1 MGLLSIQ
8 IDGRHE
14 MELMLERQLAE
25 LLEGTTDAAFT
36 VDLQGEIRTWNKAAE
51 NLFGYSASN
60 AVGQSCSTLVKG
72 RLDGQTPVCCQ
83 SCDVLECVRAG
94 REVSNFDLEISTQTR
109 RVWVNVSLLVTSD
122 DHTERR
128 LVIHLMRDIRKR
140 KKAEQLTNKMIQV
153 ARSLVRNGEQPELP
167 PIVPLTSQEKKILTL
182 LVAGKT
188 TKDVAEE
195 LQISMSTLR
204 NHISHI
210 NQKLHTRN
218 RTEAVMKALK
228 RGII

>member
-1 MGLLSIQ
+1 
-8 IDGRHE
+8 
-14 MELMLERQLAE
+14 MLERQLAE

-36 VDLQGEIRTWNKAAE
+36 VDLQGQIRTWNKAAE
-51 NLFGYSASN
+51 NLFGHPASI
-60 AVGQSCSTLVKG
+60 AIGQACATLVKG
-72 RLDGQTPVCCQ
+72 RLDGATPVCCQ

-94 REVSNFDLEISTQTR
+94 REVSNFDLEISTETGR

-140 KKAEQLTNKMIQV
+140 KKAEQLTNEMILV
-153 ARSLVRNGEQPELP
+153 ARRLVGNGDQTGELP
-167 PIVPLTSQEKKILTL
+167 PIIPLTSQEKKILTL
-182 LVAGKT
+182 LVAGKA
-188 TKDVAEE
+188 TKEVTGE
-195 LQISMSTLR
+195 LHISMGTLR
-204 NHISHI
+204 NHIAHI

>member
-1 MGLLSIQ
+1 
-8 IDGRHE
+8 
-14 MELMLERQLAE
+14 MLERQLAE

-51 NLFGYSASN
+51 NLFGYRASN
-60 AVGQSCSTLVKG
+60 VIGQACATLVKG
-72 RLDGQTPVCCQ
+72 RMDGRAPVCCQ
-83 SCDVLECVRAG
+83 TCDVLECVRAG
-94 REVSNFDLEISTQTR
+94 REVSNFDLEISTRTRR
-109 RVWVNVSLLVTSD
+109 RVWVNVSLLVISD
-122 DHTERR
+122 EHTKRR
-128 LVIHLMRDIRKR
+128 LVIHLMRDIRRR
-140 KKAEQLTNKMIQV
+140 KKAEQLTNEMIQV
-153 ARSLVRNGEQPELP
+153 ARSLVGNGEQTGEPP

-182 LVAGKT
+182 LVAGKA
-188 TKDVAEE
+188 TKEMAGE
-195 LQISMSTLR
+195 LQINVSTLR

>member
-1 MGLLSIQ
+1 
-8 IDGRHE
+8 
-14 MELMLERQLAE
+14 MLERQLAE

-51 NLFGYSASN
+51 NLFGYRASN
-60 AVGQSCSTLVKG
+60 VIGQACATLVKG
-72 RLDGQTPVCCQ
+72 RMDGRTPVCCQ
-83 SCDVLECVRAG
+83 TCDVLECVRAG
-94 REVSNFDLEISTQTR
+94 REVSNFDLEISTRTRR

-122 DHTERR
+122 EHTKRR
-128 LVIHLMRDIRKR
+128 LVIHLMRDIRRR
-140 KKAEQLTNKMIQV
+140 KKAEQLTNEMIQV
-153 ARSLVRNGEQPELP
+153 ARSLVGNGEQTGEPP

-182 LVAGKT
+182 LVAGKA
-188 TKDVAEE
+188 TKEMAGE
-195 LQISMSTLR
+195 LQINVSTLR

>member
-1 MGLLSIQ
+1 
-8 IDGRHE
+8 
-14 MELMLERQLAE
+14 MLERQLAE

-51 NLFGYSASN
+51 NLFGHPASN
-60 AVGQSCSTLVKG
+60 AIGQACATLIKG
-72 RLDGQTPVCCQ
+72 RLDGRTPVCCQ
-83 SCDVLECVRAG
+83 ACDVLECVRAG
-94 REVSNFDLEISTQTR
+94 REVSNFDLEISTRTRR

-128 LVIHLMRDIRKR
+128 LVIHLMRDIRRR
-140 KKAEQLTNKMIQV
+140 KKAEQLTNELIQV
-153 ARSLVRNGEQPELP
+153 ARSLVGNGEQTSELP

-182 LVAGKT
+182 LVAGKA
-188 TKDVAEE
+188 TKEVTAE

-210 NQKLHTRN
+210 NQKLHTRS
-218 RTEAVMKALK
+218 RTEAVLQALK

>member
-1 MGLLSIQ
+1 
-8 IDGRHE
+8 
-14 MELMLERQLAE
+14 MLERQLAE

-51 NLFGYSASN
+51 NLFGHPASN
-60 AVGQSCSTLVKG
+60 AVGQACATLVKG
-72 RLDGQTPVCCQ
+72 RLDSRTPVCCQ
-83 SCDVLECVRAG
+83 TCDVLECVRAG

-109 RVWVNVSLLVTSD
+109 RRVWVNVSLLVTSD
-122 DHTERR
+122 EHTERR
-128 LVIHLMRDIRKR
+128 LVIHLMRDIRRR
-140 KKAEQLTNKMIQV
+140 KKAEQLTNEMIQV
-153 ARSLVRNGEQPELP
+153 AKSLVGNGEQPGELP

-182 LVAGKT
+182 LVAGKASKEVT
-188 TKDVAEE
+188 GD

-204 NHISHI
+204 NHIAHI
-210 NQKLHTRN
+210 NQKLHTKN

>member
-1 MGLLSIQ
+1 
-8 IDGRHE
+8 
-14 MELMLERQLAE
+14 MLERQLAE

-51 NLFGYSASN
+51 KLFGHPASN
-60 AVGQSCSTLVKG
+60 AIGQACATLVKG

-83 SCDVLECVRAG
+83 TCDVLECVRAG
-94 REVSNFDLEISTQTR
+94 REVSNFDLEISTQTLR

-122 DHTERR
+122 EHTERR
-128 LVIHLMRDIRKR
+128 LVVHLMRDIRRR
-140 KKAEQLTNKMIQV
+140 KKAEQLTNEMIQV
-153 ARSLVRNGEQPELP
+153 ARSLVGNGEQTGELP

-182 LVAGKT
+182 LVAGKA
-188 TKDVAEE
+188 TKEVTGE

>member
-1 MGLLSIQ
+1 
-8 IDGRHE
+8 
-14 MELMLERQLAE
+14 MLERQLAE

-36 VDLQGEIRTWNKAAE
+36 VDLQGQIRTWNKAAE
-51 NLFGYSASN
+51 NLFGHPASI
-60 AVGQSCSTLVKG
+60 AIGQECATLVKG
-72 RLDGQTPVCCQ
+72 RLDGGTPVCCQ

-109 RVWVNVSLLVTSD
+109 RRVWVNVSLLVTSD
-122 DHTERR
+122 DNTERR

-140 KKAEQLTNKMIQV
+140 KKAEQLTNEMIQV
-153 ARSLVRNGEQPELP
+153 AKRLVGNGDQTGELP

-182 LVAGKT
+182 MVAGKA
-188 TKDVAEE
+188 TKEMTGE
-195 LQISMSTLR
+195 LHISMGTLR

-210 NQKLHTRN
+210 NRKLHTRN

>member
-1 MGLLSIQ
+1 
-8 IDGRHE
+8 
-14 MELMLERQLAE
+14 MLERQLAE

-51 NLFGYSASN
+51 NLFGLPASH
-60 AVGQSCSTLVKG
+60 AVGKACATLVKG
-72 RLDGQTPVCCQ
+72 RVDSRTPVCCQ
-83 SCDVLECVRAG
+83 ACDVLECVRAG
-94 REVSNFDLEISTQTR
+94 REVSNFDLEISTRMRR

-122 DHTERR
+122 EHTERR
-128 LVIHLMRDIRKR
+128 LVIHLLRDIRRR
-140 KKAEQLTNKMIQV
+140 KKAEQLTNEMIQV
-153 ARSLVRNGEQPELP
+153 ARSLVGNGGQAGELP
-167 PIVPLTSQEKKILTL
+167 PIVPLTSQEKKILIL
-182 LVAGKT
+182 LVAGKA
-188 TKDVAEE
+188 TKEVAGE

-210 NQKLHTRN
+210 NQKLHTKN

>member
-1 MGLLSIQ
+1 M
-8 IDGRHE
+8 
-14 MELMLERQLAE
+14 
-25 LLEGTTDAAFT
+25 
-36 VDLQGEIRTWNKAAE
+36 
-51 NLFGYSASN
+51 
-60 AVGQSCSTLVKG
+60 
-72 RLDGQTPVCCQ
+72 CCQ

-94 REVSNFDLEISTQTR
+94 REVSNFDLEISTETGR

-140 KKAEQLTNKMIQV
+140 KKAEQLTNEMIQV
-153 ARSLVRNGEQPELP
+153 ARRLVGNGDQTGELP
-167 PIVPLTSQEKKILTL
+167 PIIPLTSQEKKILTL
-182 LVAGKT
+182 LVAGKA
-188 TKDVAEE
+188 TKEVTGE
-195 LQISMSTLR
+195 LHISMGTLR
-204 NHISHI
+204 NHIAHI

>member
-1 MGLLSIQ
+1 
-8 IDGRHE
+8 
-14 MELMLERQLAE
+14 MLERQLAE

-51 NLFGYSASN
+51 NLFGHPAST
-60 AVGQSCSTLVKG
+60 AVGQECGALLKG
-72 RLDGQTPVCCQ
+72 RLDTRTPVCCQ

-94 REVSNFDLEISTQTR
+94 RDVSNFDMEISTGAGR
-109 RVWVNVSLLVTSD
+109 RVWVNVSLLVTND

-128 LVIHLMRDIRKR
+128 LIIHMMRDIGKR
-140 KKAEQLTNKMIQV
+140 KKAEQLTSEMFRV
-153 ARSLVRNGEQPELP
+153 ARSLVNNAEQSSELP
-167 PIVPLTSQEKKILTL
+167 PIVPLTLKEIKVLRL
-182 LVAGKT
+182 LAGGKVTHEVAG
-188 TKDVAEE
+188 E

-204 NHISHI
+204 NHISHV

-228 RGII
+228 WGII

>member
-1 MGLLSIQ
+1 
-8 IDGRHE
+8 
-14 MELMLERQLAE
+14 MLERQLAE

-36 VDLQGEIRTWNKAAE
+36 VGLQGQIRTWNKAAE
-51 NLFGYSASN
+51 NLFGHPASI
-60 AVGQSCSTLVKG
+60 AIGQACATLVKG
-72 RLDGQTPVCCQ
+72 RLDGGTPVCCQ

-94 REVSNFDLEISTQTR
+94 REVSNFDLEISTQTGR

-140 KKAEQLTNKMIQV
+140 KKAERLTNEMIQV
-153 ARSLVRNGEQPELP
+153 ARRLVGNGDQTGELP

-182 LVAGKT
+182 LIAGKA
-188 TKDVAEE
+188 TKEVTEE
-195 LQISMSTLR
+195 LHISMGTLR
-204 NHISHI
+204 NHIAHI

>member
-1 MGLLSIQ
+1 M
-8 IDGRHE
+8 
-14 MELMLERQLAE
+14 MLERQLAE

-51 NLFGYSASN
+51 NLFGYPASSAI
-60 AVGQSCSTLVKG
+60 GQACSTLVKG
-72 RLDGQTPVCCQ
+72 RLDARTPVCCQ

-94 REVSNFDLEISTQTR
+94 REVSNFDLEISTHTRR
-109 RVWVNVSLLVTSD
+109 RVWVNVSLLVTTD
-122 DHTERR
+122 EHTERR

-140 KKAEQLTNKMIQV
+140 KKAEQLTNEMIQV
-153 ARSLVRNGEQPELP
+153 ARSLVGNGEQTGALP
-167 PIVPLTSQEKKILTL
+167 PIVPLTSQEKKILRL
-182 LVAGKT
+182 LVAGKA
-188 TKDVAEE
+188 TKEVSGE

>member
-1 MGLLSIQ
+1 
-8 IDGRHE
+8 
-14 MELMLERQLAE
+14 MLERQLAE

-51 NLFGYSASN
+51 NLFGLPASS
-60 AVGQSCSTLVKG
+60 AVGKTCAAFVKG
-72 RLDGQTPVCCQ
+72 RVDGRTPVCCE

-94 REVSNFDLEISTQTR
+94 RDVSNFDMEISTAAGR
-109 RVWVNVSLLVTSD
+109 RVWVNVSLLVTHD
-122 DHTERR
+122 DHTERS
-128 LVIHLMRDIRKR
+128 LVVHMMRDIRRR
-140 KKAEQLTNKMIQV
+140 KKTEQLTREMFRI
-153 ARSLVRNGEQPELP
+153 ARSLVNSAEQSGELP
-167 PIVPLTSQEKKILTL
+167 PIVPLTSQEKKILAL
-182 LVAGKT
+182 LVAGKA
-188 TKDVAEE
+188 TKEVAGE

>member
-1 MGLLSIQ
+1 MF
-8 IDGRHE
+8 
-14 MELMLERQLAE
+14 ERQLAE

-51 NLFGYSASN
+51 NLFGHSAST
-60 AVGQSCSTLVKG
+60 AVGKECGTLLRG
-72 RLDGQTPVCCQ
+72 RLDARTPVCCQ

-94 REVSNFDLEISTQTR
+94 REVSNFDMEIGTRAGR

-128 LVIHLMRDIRKR
+128 LIIHLMRDIHRR
-140 KKAEQLTNKMIQV
+140 KKAEQLTSEMFRV
-153 ARSLVRNGEQPELP
+153 ARSLVNNAEQAGDLP
-167 PIVPLTSQEKKILTL
+167 PIVPLTLKEIKILRLMAGGKATKE
-182 LVAGKT
+182 VAG
-188 TKDVAEE
+188 E
-195 LQISMSTLR
+195 LEISMSTLR

>member
-1 MGLLSIQ
+1 
-8 IDGRHE
+8 
-14 MELMLERQLAE
+14 MLERQLAQ

-51 NLFGYSASN
+51 NLFGYRASN
-60 AVGQSCSTLVKG
+60 VIGQACATLVKG
-72 RLDGQTPVCCQ
+72 RMDGRTPVCCQ
-83 SCDVLECVRAG
+83 TCDVLECVRAG
-94 REVSNFDLEISTQTR
+94 REVSNFDLEISTRTRR

-122 DHTERR
+122 EHTKRR
-128 LVIHLMRDIRKR
+128 LVIHLMRDIRRR
-140 KKAEQLTNKMIQV
+140 KKAERLTNEMIQV
-153 ARSLVRNGEQPELP
+153 ARCLVGNGEQTGEPP

-182 LVAGKT
+182 LVAGKA
-188 TKDVAEE
+188 TKEMAEE
-195 LQISMSTLR
+195 LQINASTLR

>member
-1 MGLLSIQ
+1 
-8 IDGRHE
+8 
-14 MELMLERQLAE
+14 MLERQLAE

-51 NLFGYSASN
+51 NLFGYYASN
-60 AVGQSCSTLVKG
+60 VIGQACATLVKG
-72 RLDGQTPVCCQ
+72 RIDGRTPVCCQ
-83 SCDVLECVRAG
+83 TCDVLECVRAG
-94 REVSNFDLEISTQTR
+94 REVSNFDLEISTRTRR

-122 DHTERR
+122 EHTKRR
-128 LVIHLMRDIRKR
+128 LVIHLMRDIRRR
-140 KKAEQLTNKMIQV
+140 KKAEQLTNEMIQV
-153 ARSLVRNGEQPELP
+153 ARSLVGNGEQTGEPP

-182 LVAGKT
+182 LVAGKA
-188 TKDVAEE
+188 TKEIAGE
-195 LQISMSTLR
+195 LQINVSTLR

>member
-1 MGLLSIQ
+1 M
-8 IDGRHE
+8 
-14 MELMLERQLAE
+14 MLERQLAE

-51 NLFGYSASN
+51 DLFGYPASR
-60 AVGQSCSTLVKG
+60 AVGNACAMLMKG
-72 RLDGQTPVCCQ
+72 RVDSRTPVCCQ
-83 SCDVLECVRAG
+83 SCDVLECIRAG
-94 REVSNFDLEISTQTR
+94 RDVSNFDMEISTVAGR
-109 RVWVNVSLLVTSD
+109 RIWVNVSLLVAYD
-122 DHTERR
+122 KHTERR
-128 LVIHLMRDIRKR
+128 LIIHMMRDIRRR
-140 KKAEQLTNKMIQV
+140 KKAEQLTREMFRV
-153 ARSLVRNGEQPELP
+153 AKRLVSSADQAGELP

-182 LVAGKT
+182 LIAGKG
-188 TKDVAEE
+188 TKDAAAE

-210 NQKLHTRN
+210 NQKLHTKN